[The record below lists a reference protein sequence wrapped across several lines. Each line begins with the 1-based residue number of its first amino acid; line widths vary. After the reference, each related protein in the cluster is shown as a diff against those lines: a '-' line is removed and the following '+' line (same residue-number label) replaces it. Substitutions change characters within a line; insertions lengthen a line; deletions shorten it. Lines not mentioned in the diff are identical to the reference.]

1 MGAAV
6 SRQVATSVN
15 KTFTDITSNTSIT
28 SQSSCSAQAFSNQSV
43 TIVSIKDS
51 NIGSITLDAKSQIST
66 TCLQSNENS
75 ADFSAKLTN
84 DLTSAA
90 QQVVKQNGLTLGANV
105 SSSEITQ
112 INESV
117 TKFAQNFN
125 VSNLSTCIAQ
135 VVNNQDLNIGTVD
148 GSTIGNI
155 TLAIDQSVVSK
166 CIQENTAYAT
176 MESEVS
182 NTLANKAQ
190 QTVSQGIDVGS
201 IFILLAIV
209 LLVVFMLFKG
219 GIDVITKPQVI
230 VPIILVVGVLIG
242 IRFL

>member
-15 KTFTDITSNTSIT
+15 KTFTDITSNTSIS

-166 CIQENTAYAT
+166 CIQENTAYAS
-176 MESEVS
+176 MASEVS